1 MVEAHSVVKGRN
13 FEDNNEEIQAAYIDD
28 QTGVSNQTQADIG
41 RDNTE
46 LNSVLAVPF
55 VILHTQPSVHEWAHV
70 RCISCEEAEIRQ
82 LERRV
87 ARASSEAETLRTD
100 IITLLEQLKQL
111 EEDTEPQISLAKLS
125 ALLEAKR
132 EDIRELEKEVPFL
145 QAPSSR

>member
-1 MVEAHSVVKGRN
+1 MS
-13 FEDNNEEIQAAYIDD
+13 FPQ
-28 QTGVSNQTQADIG
+28 
-41 RDNTE
+41 
-46 LNSVLAVPF
+46 
-55 VILHTQPSVHEWAHV
+55 V

-132 EDIRELEKEVPFL
+132 EDIRKLEKEVLFL